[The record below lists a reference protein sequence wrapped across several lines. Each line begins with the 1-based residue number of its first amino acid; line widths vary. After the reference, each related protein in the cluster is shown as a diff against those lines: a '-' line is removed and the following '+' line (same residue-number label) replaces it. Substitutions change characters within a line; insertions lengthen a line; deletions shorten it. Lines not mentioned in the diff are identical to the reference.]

1 MKWAAVFLA
10 IIYMIMSIFDSSKSP
25 VDFWEICVV
34 VCIGVFMVLAG
45 IEDLFKKYLRKGK

>member
-1 MKWAAVFLA
+1 MKWSAVFLA

-25 VDFWEICVV
+25 VDFWEICVA
-34 VCIGVFMVLAG
+34 VCIGVFMVLVG